1 MKKYLSFA
9 LALVLVVSVLT
20 GCGGS
25 NNSDGTNSN
34 SDSAVVLT
42 ADSLKTIGD
51 VDALENKTEPQR
63 EVGNGRVV
71 CAFKY
76 GDTYYR
82 VRADM
87 PEDVMQAYFD
97 VDIMED
103 GFEEKQ
109 DEIVAPLG
117 INKFE
122 ILSDQML
129 TQDELDALK
138 GKTGQELVDEG
149 WTYDGS
155 FFLDD
160 MEFWMSYGPFVY
172 KVEFDGSADG
182 KDAENYDAEAGT
194 KELKVK
200 SAEFSSLGM
209 NATSI
214 D

>member
-9 LALVLVVSVLT
+9 LALVIVVSVLA

-25 NNSDGTNSN
+25 NNSDGSDSS
-34 SDSAVVLT
+34 SDSAEVLT

-51 VDALENKTEPQR
+51 VEALENKTEPQR

-87 PEDVMQAYFD
+87 PEDVMQAYFGI
-97 VDIMED
+97 DIMED

-109 DEIVAPLG
+109 NEIVAPLE

-122 ILSDQML
+122 ILSDQIL

-149 WTYDGS
+149 WTYEGS

-182 KDAENYDAEAGT
+182 KDADNYDAETGT